1 MMPLTQ
7 LPLQLQMQ
15 LQQIT
20 RINLP
25 LEMIRHCKGLKP
37 DVYITIHQQFV
48 HLSLDKHF
56 GDVSTDLCVS
66 FAVSAT
72 VAF

>member
-25 LEMIRHCKGLKP
+25 LEMIRHCKKLKP
-37 DVYITIHQQFV
+37 DVYITIHSNLFT
-48 HLSLDKHF
+48 LS
-56 GDVSTDLCVS
+56 
-66 FAVSAT
+66 
-72 VAF
+72 